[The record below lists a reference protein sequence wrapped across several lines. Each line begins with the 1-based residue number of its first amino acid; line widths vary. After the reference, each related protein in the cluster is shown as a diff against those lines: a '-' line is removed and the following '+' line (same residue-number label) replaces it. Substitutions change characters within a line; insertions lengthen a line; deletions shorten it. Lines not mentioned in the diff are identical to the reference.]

1 MVTSTIEEMR
11 NPLLKAAVALLANT
25 SIGVKAVSV
34 IVLLSYCLSY
44 SESAILALSV
54 TPGYFWPPHFWLWTA
69 FTHCFLEIHWWE
81 VLVDIVTIVLVG
93 KLLEPLWGTLEM
105 ISFFVIINSGV
116 ALVAAV
122 FYYFLYMVTFNT
134 ELLFEVHIH
143 GLAGYLAGVSVA
155 VKQAMPDHV
164 IYRSPVGKITNRN
177 IPLAC
182 FLLTFIMW
190 AIGLVEGSYC
200 TMFGSGLVISWI
212 YLRFYQLHANGSRG
226 DTADSFSFASFFPN
240 VMQPPIN
247 ACFSILVRL
256 RICKKRVRRYDIGGG
271 SSSGTGPAISIS
283 LPGVDNH
290 DTERRRQIAL
300 KALKDRL
307 SKSETQSASESNNW
321 PSLEDDAVGSST
333 ANTTSESSK
342 LLQDISASGD
352 AIMTASGDVQIDI
365 EKSDTVLEDGDEDGD
380 KKPLI
385 STQTEN

>member
-1 MVTSTIEEMR
+1 MVTKTIEEMR
-11 NPLLKAAVALLANT
+11 NPLLKAVVALLANT
-25 SIGVKAVSV
+25 SVGVKAVSI

-81 VLVDIVTIVLVG
+81 VLVDIVTVVLVG

-105 ISFFVIINSGV
+105 VIFFGIVNSGV

-271 SSSGTGPAISIS
+271 SSSGAGPAISIS

-307 SKSETQSASESNNW
+307 SKTENQSASESNNW
-321 PSLEDDAVGSST
+321 PSLEDDASST

-352 AIMTASGDVQIDI
+352 TMTASGDVQIDI
-365 EKSDTVLEDGDEDGD
+365 EKTETVLEGEDGINDDD
-380 KKPLI
+380 KKPLL